1 MMDHDEHDSDKMD
14 FKAIFPNNGRRKTGH
29 QFPRRQEARKAKTA
43 HRRHEFNVGPLQTEP
58 AHGSAKGVKTRIKKL
73 MLRHPGITVDGLIEK
88 LGNDELFVS
97 RFLVA
102 EIRSEFRHT
111 LKLLKDLNLTVA
123 DIVI

>member
-1 MMDHDEHDSDKMD
+1 MVDDDDYESDKMD
-14 FKAIFPNNGRRKTGH
+14 YRAVFPRNGRKTAQPIPQRKE
-29 QFPRRQEARKAKTA
+29 PRKAKTR
-43 HRRHEFNVGPLQTEP
+43 HRRHEFNVGLLQTEP

-88 LGNDELFVS
+88 LGDDARTVS